1 MSKYKSPI
9 GGSGKRTTNLF
20 YRSGISSLVNRIE
33 KLEYQ
38 MFCCGDDGLLE
49 NLTELSATAVKLGN
63 KDSNKLFVFNTTAA
77 CTVTLP
83 EITPDNIGW
92 TATFIVKTNN
102 DNISIINTADGNDT
116 TGDIYVGG
124 LHGVTTT
131 AAQSLF
137 IKAADNDASIVLDSN
152 DANGGG
158 SIGTVITVT
167 AIGHSIAA
175 HSHWHLSGVLHSLDV
190 NSTFVDCLIDL

>member
-9 GGSGKRTTNLF
+9 GGSGKKTTNLF
-20 YRSGISSLVNRIE
+20 YRSGISSLLSRIE
-33 KLEYQ
+33 KLENQ
-38 MFCCGDDGLLE
+38 VFCCGDDGMLE
-49 NLTELSATAVKLGN
+49 NLNEITTSTLQLDVN
-63 KDSNKLFVFNTTAA
+63 DSNKLYVFNTTAA

-83 EITPDNIGW
+83 YITANNLG
-92 TATFIVKTNN
+92 TTYTFIIKTNN
-102 DNISIINTADGNDT
+102 DNVSIVNTADGNDT

-137 IKAADNDASIVLDSN
+137 IIAADNDASLVMDSN

-158 SIGTVITVT
+158 SVGTVVTVT
-167 AIGHSIAA
+167 AINYSSTA

-190 NSTFVDCLIDL
+190 DSTFADCLIDL

>member
-20 YRSGISSLVNRIE
+20 YRSGIGSLLSRIE
-33 KLEYQ
+33 KLENQ

-49 NLTELSATAVKLGN
+49 NLNELTATAVKLGDN
-63 KDSNKLFVFNTTAA
+63 DSNKLFVFNTTAA

-92 TATFIVKTNN
+92 TATFIVKANN
-102 DNISIINTADGNDT
+102 DNVNRIDTADGNDT

-137 IKAADNDASIVLDSN
+137 IIAADNDASLVMDSN

-158 SIGTVITVT
+158 SVGTVVTVT
-167 AIGHSIAA
+167 AISYSSTA

-190 NSTFVDCLIDL
+190 DSTFADCLIDL